1 MKVLIIVPAFNE
13 EAVIRS
19 VIDDLLGHGYKDIL
33 VIDDG
38 SSDKTFQTARTKKVI
53 TVSHIVNRGLGASLG
68 TGFTYAKKRN
78 YEALVTFDA
87 DGQHRA
93 LDISKLLT
101 KIKNGTDVVIGS
113 RASNQKSMPRM
124 RRFLNWS
131 SNFMTFLMTGIWTTD
146 SLSGLRAFNRKAIES
161 VSIKT
166 DRMEVSNEFFKE
178 IGRNKLKL
186 DEVPIKAIYTE
197 YSLTNSK
204 QGRFASIKIGLKL
217 LLRLFR

>member
-1 MKVLIIVPAFNE
+1 
-13 EAVIRS
+13 
-19 VIDDLLGHGYKDIL
+19 
-33 VIDDG
+33 
-38 SSDKTFQTARTKKVI
+38 
-53 TVSHIVNRGLGASLG
+53 
-68 TGFTYAKKRN
+68 
-78 YEALVTFDA
+78 
-87 DGQHRA
+87 
-93 LDISKLLT
+93 
-101 KIKNGTDVVIGS
+101 
-113 RASNQKSMPRM
+113 
-124 RRFLNWS
+124 
-131 SNFMTFLMTGIWTTD
+131 MTFLMTGIWTTD